1 MNRAVS
7 ERVVG
12 VVGASARA
20 AVHSLA
26 RAGYSAWAVD
36 LFADRDLSR
45 VAPCAVCPM
54 QKYPAALP
62 RLAATFLAGPV
73 LYTGGLE
80 NHPEVV
86 AELAGAR
93 ELWGNTP
100 DVLKRVRDPYRLF
113 PNSVSPTVL
122 PADRPADL
130 HTDLHTDRPVVL
142 PVVVPRGRACPG
154 AGRWLRKPL
163 RSAAGHGIRPA
174 RPGEPPH
181 RNFYFQQFVTGQP
194 MSAVFRE
201 GEFVAATVQLVG
213 TSWLHARRF
222 GYCGNV
228 GPLTLPVA
236 AERRL
241 RSFARRL
248 SDDYG
253 LRGVWGIDFLFD
265 GDTPRIVEVNPRYT
279 ASVEVIEYATGCS
292 LLDRGVTNP
301 PRGGASRYVG
311 KGVYFAPRTLTFPA
325 GGPWDDDLDRDF
337 DPWRLPGFADIPRP
351 GAVFNAG
358 QPVMTCFT
366 TGSSLAECQERLQ
379 SRAAELDQLLGG
391 QRS

>member
-1 MNRAVS
+1 MSKQA
-7 ERVVG
+7 VG

-26 RAGYSAWAVD
+26 RAGHSAWAVD
-36 LFADRDLSR
+36 LFADRDLAR
-45 VAPCAVCPM
+45 VAPTAICPVRE
-54 QKYPAALP
+54 YPAALP
-62 RLAATFLAGPV
+62 RLAASFPAGPV

-80 NHPEVV
+80 NHPDVV

-100 DVLKRVRDPYRLF
+100 DVLKRVRNPYRLF
-113 PNSVSPTVL
+113 PCSISPTTMPADL
-122 PADRPADL
+122 PADRPA
-130 HTDLHTDRPVVL
+130 VL
-142 PVVVPRGRACPG
+142 PVVVPQGLPCPG
-154 AGRWLRKPL
+154 EGRWLRKPL

-181 RNFYFQQFVTGQP
+181 PNFYFQQYLTGRP
-194 MSAVFRE
+194 MSAVFC
-201 GEFVAATVQLVG
+201 GNEFVAAALQLVG
-213 TSWLHARRF
+213 TPWLHAPQPF

-228 GPLTLPVA
+228 GPITLPVA

-241 RSFARRL
+241 RSFALRL

-253 LRGVWGIDFLFD
+253 LCGVWGIDFLLD
-265 GDTPRIVEVNPRYT
+265 GDSPRIVEVNPRYT
-279 ASVEVIEYATGCS
+279 ASVEVIEQATGCS
-292 LLDRGVTNP
+292 LLARDVTGL
-301 PRGGASRYVG
+301 PRAGAGRYVG

-325 GGPWDDDLDRDF
+325 GGPWDDDLGRDF

-351 GAVFNAG
+351 GTVFNAG
-358 QPVMTCFT
+358 QPVMTCFA
-366 TGSSLAECQERLQ
+366 TGSCLAECQERLQ